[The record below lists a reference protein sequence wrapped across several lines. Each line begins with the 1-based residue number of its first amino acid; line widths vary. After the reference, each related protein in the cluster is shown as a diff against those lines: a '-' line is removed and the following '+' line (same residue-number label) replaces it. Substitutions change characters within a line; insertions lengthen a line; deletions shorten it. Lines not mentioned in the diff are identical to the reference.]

1 MTRKQRLNSRRFNTK
16 GGQII
21 AYMYANVSGTRPV
34 SKNGPAFLVLGSFSS
49 VSELV
54 GHINRVYG
62 KGGPQCTILQT
73 PTNTFVPLLAPKE
86 SMTQYP
92 VQRATVHTKAL
103 ISLYT
108 SRRQRE
114 KKEFDSARQEQRP
127 GIVDKSSRDVQMRMQ
142 RLQELGLDPIPEDA
156 QGKNSEAQ
164 TASGGAE
171 ANAGADADAGDDAPV
186 QETAPQDSTTPS
198 PKSVGDAKQTEA
210 NDAQDA
216 TTTSQKTQA
225 PTPAPKNVIAPLNAS
240 IKLANQNFAV
250 VSIIHDERKG
260 RLSPQESKDDK
271 NATKYAPLEPIVSFL
286 GTFNTQKDA
295 EAYAKKANSSEV
307 PGAPLFVVQMYSWLF
322 TEAVSMESVPS
333 AYPNQPMLEKL
344 IGNHQKVQE
353 QGETEYIRSL
363 EEDNGGDESVP
374 DAPGDAKTK
383 APDAK
388 LPSPTEQ
395 RTDAPDEKVP
405 PIRAA
410 IVNDEQ
416 SPDMSDAK
424 VELNMENVIR
434 NDCVLDILK
443 SRVLKRTDVSS
454 SQTDG
459 SQ

>member
-1 MTRKQRLNSRRFNTK
+1 
-16 GGQII
+16 
-21 AYMYANVSGTRPV
+21 
-34 SKNGPAFLVLGSFSS
+34 
-49 VSELV
+49 
-54 GHINRVYG
+54 
-62 KGGPQCTILQT
+62 
-73 PTNTFVPLLAPKE
+73 
-86 SMTQYP
+86 
-92 VQRATVHTKAL
+92 
-103 ISLYT
+103 
-108 SRRQRE
+108 
-114 KKEFDSARQEQRP
+114 
-127 GIVDKSSRDVQMRMQ
+127 
-142 RLQELGLDPIPEDA
+142 
-156 QGKNSEAQ
+156 
-164 TASGGAE
+164 
-171 ANAGADADAGDDAPV
+171 
-186 QETAPQDSTTPS
+186 
-198 PKSVGDAKQTEA
+198 
-210 NDAQDA
+210 
-216 TTTSQKTQA
+216 
-225 PTPAPKNVIAPLNAS
+225 
-240 IKLANQNFAV
+240 
-250 VSIIHDERKG
+250 
-260 RLSPQESKDDK
+260 
-271 NATKYAPLEPIVSFL
+271 
-286 GTFNTQKDA
+286 
-295 EAYAKKANSSEV
+295 
-307 PGAPLFVVQMYSWLF
+307 
-322 TEAVSMESVPS
+322 MESVPS